1 MPHQQSP
8 LTDLAAPPLR
18 VNPFVAAQFPRT
30 LGIGFSSIRRGGAL
44 TDAKLS
50 FLASPFSFCGRWSS
64 RLCRLLAC
72 GLPTLPTGVGPVLP
86 RSVHYPPDRVLV
98 RSNTLSLS
106 LASSLA
112 LAVPRPS
119 LFGRHRAS
127 LRMPHIR
134 PHPLL
139 ALVFLDSS
147 RSFLPRSKQVF
158 ISAAV
163 PRIRTDVSRQCEMT
177 ETAVSRHSILSQ
189 YRLLQS

>member
-44 TDAKLS
+44 SQRRISVSSETRRHLDACLTLSRRGCPCQLLADAKLS
-50 FLASPFSFCGRWSS
+50 FLASPFSFCRRRSS

-72 GLPTLPTGVGPVLP
+72 GLPTLPTCVSPVLP
-86 RSVHYPPDRVLV
+86 RSVHYPPHRVLV
-98 RSNTLSLS
+98 RSNTLS

-119 LFGRHRAS
+119 LFGRHRAVSTASWALPIVCAPRGGVSCS
-127 LRMPHIR
+127 LSWM
-134 PHPLL
+134 
-139 ALVFLDSS
+139 S
-147 RSFLPRSKQVF
+147 PRS
-158 ISAAV
+158 
-163 PRIRTDVSRQCEMT
+163 
-177 ETAVSRHSILSQ
+177 
-189 YRLLQS
+189 LLPL